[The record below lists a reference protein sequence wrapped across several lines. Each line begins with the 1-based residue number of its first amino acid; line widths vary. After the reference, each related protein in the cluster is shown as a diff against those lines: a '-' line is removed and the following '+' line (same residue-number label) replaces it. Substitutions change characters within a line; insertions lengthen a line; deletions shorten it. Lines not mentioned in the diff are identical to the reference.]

1 MNRKNLTAA
10 VLAGL
15 AGVAG
20 IVGSAQAV
28 NINPDGLG
36 QVLIYPYYTVNG
48 GNSTVLSVVNTTGS
62 AKAVKVRFKEGTN
75 SREVLDF
82 NLYLSMYDVWTA
94 AIYNDAG
101 TPTLKV
107 NDNSCTVPYLY
118 ANNGGKQAFLVY
130 GMNDVD
136 GSTDEPPVFGDISR
150 ATEGYFE
157 MIEMGTIDAESTT
170 ETTVTHVAGVPPLS
184 GSEPMAVCKGVTDAW
199 TITDDLTGAGGYWI
213 QKMDP
218 LGDPEVDLST
228 PSGGLFGGA
237 AVINVGNGQMFSYDA
252 KAINGFT
259 EDDGEDAGILHGEPG
274 NSYPSLNDGNI
285 WDAAVFTDEGDVFYS
300 ETFSRGVDAV
310 SFVFMH
316 DAIMNEY
323 TTQESVNG
331 ASEWVIAF
339 PTKSFYTYTPESG
352 SDMAVDPFVS
362 EWDILTETSCE
373 PVLLDTIYDRN
384 EQTKLIVDPSGNPIP
399 PIVSPKPPGVID
411 TPEPYE
417 PFDLCYEVSVIEFG
431 PEACADDVCI
441 DATSNILGSS
451 NFHNIDNTALGFQH
465 GWARLDMLN
474 YETDADGDGVA
485 EMNQRNELGGLL
497 GLPVTGFAVQSFTNG
512 FLGEG
517 STTLANY
524 GGIFQHKATR
534 AMGSLGGN

>member
-48 GNSTVLSVVNTTGS
+48 GNSTVLSVVNTTGM

-82 NLYLSMYDVWTA
+82 NLYLSKYDVWTA
-94 AIYNDAG
+94 AIFNDAG

-118 ANNGGKQAFLVY
+118 ANNSGKQAFLVY
-130 GMNDVD
+130 GMNDQVD
-136 GSTDEPPVFGDISR
+136 PDAFGDISR

-170 ETTVTHVAGVPPLS
+170 ETIVTHVTGVPPLS
-184 GSEPMAVCKGVTDAW
+184 GTGETPAVCKGVIDAW
-199 TITDDLTGAGGYWI
+199 TITDDLTGDGGIWI
-213 QKMDP
+213 DQQT
-218 LGDPEVDLST
+218 GDPEIDLAT

-252 KAINGFT
+252 KALNGFA
-259 EDDGEDAGILHGEPG
+259 EADDGGAGILHGEPG
-274 NSYPSLNDGNI
+274 NSYPSLNDGNV
-285 WDAAVFTDEGDVFYS
+285 WDAAVFTDAGDVFYS
-300 ETFSRGVDAV
+300 ESFTRGVDAV

-323 TTQESVNG
+323 TTQSSVNG

-339 PTKSFYTYTPESG
+339 PTKSFYTYAPESG
-352 SDMAVDPFVS
+352 STPPVDPFVS
-362 EWDILTETSCE
+362 EWAALTETSCE

-384 EQTKLIVDPSGNPIP
+384 EQTLVTVDPSGNPIP
-399 PIVSPKPPGVID
+399 PIVSPKPPGVVI

-431 PEACADDVCI
+431 PKDEVSI
-441 DATSNILGSS
+441 DAVSGILGSS
-451 NFHNIDNTALGFQH
+451 NFHNIDNTALGFAH

-474 YETDADGDGVA
+474 YETDVDGNGVA
-485 EMNQRNELGGLL
+485 EMNARNELGGLL

-517 STTLANY
+517 SNTLANY

-534 AMGSLGGN
+534 DMGSLGGYSN